1 MTMKLQKHTTIDET
15 AQDKPGLAFLELRHQ
30 PVSITLNKS
39 RVQSPVGEIATIGKT
54 HLVEGPFKNIP
65 PLNHQ

>member
-15 AQDKPGLAFLELRHQ
+15 AQNKPGLAFLELRHQ
-30 PVSITLNKS
+30 PVSIMPNKS
-39 RVQSPVGEIATIGKT
+39 RVQSTVGEIATIGKT

-65 PLNHQ
+65 PLSHQ